1 MSLTALQLVQT
12 VAGRIGITQ
21 PNALF
26 SSTDQQVVQLRN
38 LLNEEGVEL
47 TRDPAM
53 AWTVLMREHTFL
65 SSATE
70 VQTGAIPT
78 DFAWY
83 LNDTLWNRTQMVK
96 ASGPA
101 SPEQWQT
108 MKAIAIVSL
117 PAVVFRFRNNE
128 MLFYPLQPAG
138 QTCAYEYS
146 SLYWVT
152 GDKAYMTADTDTSVL
167 DDEVLILGVIWR
179 FLRAKGL
186 DYAEA
191 FRTYELA
198 KTNKIARDGGKRKV
212 YLGGGIAN
220 PWNANAPWGA
230 WPGPGNT

>member
-12 VAGRIGITQ
+12 AAGRMGLTK
-21 PNALF
+21 PTLLF
-26 SSTDQQVVQLRN
+26 TSTDQQVIQLRN

-47 TRDPAM
+47 ARDPQL
-53 AWTVLMREHTFL
+53 AWTALMREKTFL

-70 VQTGAIPT
+70 VQTGAIPD
-78 DFAWY
+78 DFSWY
-83 LNDTLWNRTQMVK
+83 LNDTMWNRTQMVK

-117 PAVVFRFRNNE
+117 PAVVFRFRDNDL
-128 MLFYPLQPAG
+128 LFYPLQPTG

-146 SLYWVT
+146 TKNWVN
-152 GDKAYMTADTDTSVL
+152 GDKAYMDADTDTSRI
-167 DDEVLILGVIWR
+167 DDEVIILGIIWR
-179 FLRAKGL
+179 FLKAKGF

-191 FRTYELA
+191 FQSYQLA
-198 KTNKIARDGGKRKV
+198 KQNKIGRDGGKRKV

-220 PWNANAPWGA
+220 PWNANVPWGG
-230 WPGPGNT
+230 WPGPGNL

>member
-1 MSLTALQLVQT
+1 MSLTALQLVQAA
-12 VAGRIGITQ
+12 AGRMAITR

-26 SSTDQQVVQLRN
+26 SSTDQQVIQLRN

-47 TRDPAM
+47 TRDPSM
-53 AWTVLMREHTFL
+53 AWTALMKEYSFP

-70 VQTGAIPT
+70 VQVGAVPA

-96 ASGPA
+96 ASGPS
-101 SPEQWQT
+101 SPEEWQT

-117 PAVVFRFRNNE
+117 PAVVFRFRAGDL
-128 MLFYPLQPAG
+128 LFYPLQPAG

-146 SLYWVT
+146 TQYWVT
-152 GDKAYMTADTDTSVL
+152 GSKAYMDADTDTSVL
-167 DDEVLILGVIWR
+167 DDETIILGIIWR

-198 KTNKIARDGGKRKV
+198 KQKIIGRDGGKRKV

-220 PWNANAPWGA
+220 PWNANVPWGG
-230 WPGPGNT
+230 WPGPGNL